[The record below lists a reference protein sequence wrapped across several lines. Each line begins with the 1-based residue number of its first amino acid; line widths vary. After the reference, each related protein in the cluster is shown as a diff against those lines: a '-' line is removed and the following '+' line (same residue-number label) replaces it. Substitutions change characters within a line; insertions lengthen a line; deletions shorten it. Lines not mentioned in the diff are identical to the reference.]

1 MFHVMLILIPLI
13 FIVILG
19 SIVLFGVVSIIASVV
34 GSASVALFV
43 KDKTTKYL
51 LFVGCS
57 IVLFVGSL
65 CVLPLV
71 TVSLKVEYH
80 LFLIICMIILII
92 IGLLAL
98 LGIRLT
104 IVLKNKMLRTI
115 LSSVFIIVIILA
127 LVCIGFVY
135 YFYQ

>member
-80 LFLIICMIILII
+80 LFLIISMIILII
-92 IGLLAL
+92 IGLLAV
-98 LGIRLT
+98 LGVRLT

>member
-71 TVSLKVEYH
+71 TAALKVEYH

-98 LGIRLT
+98 LGVRLT
-104 IVLKNKMLRTI
+104 IALKNKMLRTI